1 MNRDDDLHELF
12 EFAGV
17 EPTAE
22 ERRAI
27 LAAAEPILAGHAASA
42 AAAGTGARPHRAR
55 RPSLAERL
63 RALTAPRGLAF
74 AAAVALVVAV
84 VMYERGTPSTRPA
97 RSAPLQSWAEHLQDE
112 PGRPF
117 PLAPASFGRPY

>member
-1 MNRDDDLHELF
+1 VNRDDDLRELF
-12 EFAGV
+12 ESAGV

-27 LAAAEPILAGHAASA
+27 LAAAEPILAEHA
-42 AAAGTGARPHRAR
+42 AAAADAHARHAP
-55 RPSLAERL
+55 PSSVAERL
-63 RALTAPRGLAF
+63 RALLGPRTLAF
-74 AAAVALVVAV
+74 AAAVALIVAV
-84 VMYERGTPSTRPA
+84 VLYERGTPSTRSA